1 MSSGL
6 KRRAQPDL
14 NCAAPTTEDEED
26 QLAELDQQK
35 KNDDQ
40 MSKMNGGTADM
51 NEEEEAGEKQE
62 EEDLDE
68 EVLMDDDED
77 EEETTALPGQRN
89 VRAAAAFTLPDLLAR
104 QGRVPHHAGIPSLR
118 QQAPRQVSS
127 LPTYSL

>member
-1 MSSGL
+1 MRIRRGRSRRHQGGL
-6 KRRAQPDL
+6 DPEAPILLLLLLGKMLMMLMLMMLMMWRRRGG
-14 NCAAPTTEDEED
+14 
-26 QLAELDQQK
+26 AEGQI
-35 KNDDQ
+35 
-40 MSKMNGGTADM
+40 
-51 NEEEEAGEKQE
+51 AGEKQE